1 VIHRYVQI
9 ALCLG
14 LPGCVVID
22 ASQSGGRPDPV
33 RLGQPVTYTIALR
46 TLNADTGIVLT
57 DVPPAGAT
65 LVSATA
71 SQGTCTGAAPVVCSI
86 GALDANV
93 QATVT
98 IVVVP
103 QATGRVTNTATL
115 RSDGGCGEGDEEE
128 DTRGCMLALVT
139 EVDDCASDTAC
150 ADDDACTADRCDVAT
165 HLCSHTRTVTAMS
178 RPVLRIAGLG
188 TPPGDDRLVFR
199 GALMLPAPLIVD
211 PVANGIRFVVRT
223 AAGATVTAAEVGPGP
238 FEAHARKGWKSPRP
252 GRWSYVDRTPSPPAG
267 IVRVQIRARSS
278 GGVRV
283 VVTGRRGAY
292 GLGTSDPSLEA
303 ELVLDPTRGPC
314 GGVAFPTSSCRFHS
328 RASVVECA
336 AADGH
341 AAPSVVRWEAS
352 R

>member
-103 QATGRVTNTATL
+103 QAIGRVTNTATL

-139 EVDDCASDTAC
+139 EVDDCASDAAC
-150 ADDDACTADRCDVAT
+150 ADEDACTTDRCDLAT
-165 HLCSHTRTVTAMS
+165 HLCSHARTVTAMS

-188 TPPGDDRLVFR
+188 TPPGDDRLLFR
-199 GALMLPAPLIVD
+199 GALTVPTSLIVD
-211 PVANGIRFVVRT
+211 PLTTGIRFVVRT
-223 AAGATVTAAEVGPGP
+223 GSGATVAAADVAPGP
-238 FEAHARKGWKSPRP
+238 FDARAGKGWKRRRP
-252 GRWSYVDRTPSPPAG
+252 GRWSYVDRTASPPAG
-267 IVRVQIRARSS
+267 IAGVQVRAGSS
-278 GGVRV
+278 GRV
-283 VVTGRRGAY
+283 SVVLKGRRGSY
-292 GLGTSDPSLEA
+292 GLGTSDPSLDA

-314 GGVAFPTSSCRFHS
+314 GGTAFPASSCRFHS
-328 RASVVECA
+328 RARVVECDA
-336 AADGH
+336 GRGH
-341 AAPSVVRWEAS
+341 ATPAVVRLQAS

>member
-1 VIHRYVQI
+1 MIRRYLQI

-14 LPGCVVID
+14 LPGCVIID
-22 ASQSGGRPDPV
+22 ASQSGGRPDPL

-46 TLNADTGIVLT
+46 SLNADTGVVLT

-65 LVSATA
+65 VASATA
-71 SQGTCTGAAPVVCSI
+71 SQGTCTGSAPVVCSI

-103 QATGRVTNTATL
+103 QAIGRVTNTATL

-139 EVDDCASDTAC
+139 EVDDCASDAAC
-150 ADDDACTADRCDVAT
+150 ADEDACTTDRCDLAT
-165 HLCSHTRTVTAMS
+165 HLCSHARTVTAMS

-188 TPPGDDRLVFR
+188 TPPGDDRLLFR
-199 GALMLPAPLIVD
+199 GALTVPTSLIVD
-211 PVANGIRFVVRT
+211 PLTTGIRFVVRT
-223 AAGATVTAAEVGPGP
+223 GSGATVAAADVAPGP
-238 FEAHARKGWKSPRP
+238 FDARAGKGWKRRRP
-252 GRWSYVDRTPSPPAG
+252 GRWSYVDRTASPPAG
-267 IVRVQIRARSS
+267 IAGVQVRAGSS
-278 GGVRV
+278 GRV
-283 VVTGRRGAY
+283 SVVLKGRRGSY
-292 GLGTSDPSLEA
+292 GLGTSDPSLDA

-314 GGVAFPTSSCRFHS
+314 GGTAFPASSCRFHS
-328 RASVVECA
+328 RARVVEC
-336 AADGH
+336 DVGRGH
-341 AAPSVVRWEAS
+341 ATPAVVRLQAS